1 MKRFLETF
9 HPAGADRNVDEDD
22 EAVGDA
28 MDLGEDMPKY
38 MAMIRQCA
46 RRQRIRL
53 PVYVDDLL
61 EFFAGDLPGL
71 AVVTGVE
78 NNTQRY
84 VVIFCEQV
92 DALLK
97 ERFRDDVRFDTDD
110 VSDVYV
116 MHRSTVAG
124 EDEHA
129 YPASLMRRYELSFV
143 PRALQEPL
151 ALRNIRSEHI
161 GHLVKTRGIVV
172 RASELMPQIV
182 VATYVCDRC
191 AGEIYQEVVSKVYM
205 PLTKCPGSKCA
216 QKTGNKGGPGT
227 LHMQTRGSRF
237 VKFQEVR
244 IQELPEEVPVG
255 HVPRSIACQVRGE
268 NTRRVSPG
276 DVVSLDGVF
285 LPAPF
290 QGYQAMGA
298 GLITDTFMNVMQL
311 RRQLKSY
318 SEYKLTPALL
328 AQVDEAS
335 RSPDAYTRLAM
346 SIAPEIYGHL
356 DVKKALLL
364 MMVGGVTRNMPD
376 GMMIRGDI
384 NVCLIGDPGVAKSQ
398 LLKHI
403 AHIAPRGIYTSG
415 KGSSGVGLT
424 AAVMKVSAVGV
435 FHFFVGSDILVQDPV
450 SGEFVLEGGS
460 LVLADMGIC
469 CIDEF
474 DKMADADRT
483 SIHEVMEQQ
492 SISIAKAG
500 ITCSLNARAAI
511 LAAANPAFGRY
522 DTRRTPS
529 ENINLPAA
537 LLSRFDLLFLL
548 LDKPSWERDMALAK
562 HIAYVHIHS
571 APPELEFEPYSSEF
585 LRSYIAKAKSFEP
598 FVPDHLSDHIVS
610 AYVNMREIEVKDMEN
625 AKTYT
630 TARTLLA
637 ILRLSQALAKL
648 KFAEEVTS
656 SDVDEAIRLM
666 NSSKSSLV
674 EDAGRTAGAVDTMSA
689 IYDIIRSAGAATEA
703 TFVSYDDVLQR
714 ALRKGYRQE
723 DVQRTVQQYEELG
736 VWMVSLD
743 KTQIQFV

>member
-1 MKRFLETF
+1 VKRFLETF
-9 HPAGADRNVDEDD
+9 HPSGANPSVDEDD
-22 EAVGDA
+22 EAATAGA
-28 MDLGEDMPKY
+28 EPMDLGEDMPKY
-38 MAMIRQCA
+38 MALIRQCA
-46 RRQRIRL
+46 RRQRVRL
-53 PVYVDDLL
+53 PVYVEDLI
-61 EFFAGDLPGL
+61 EFFGGDMAGV
-71 AVVTGVE
+71 AVVAGVE

-143 PRALQEPL
+143 PRRLQEPL

-205 PLTKCPGSKCA
+205 PLMKCPGTKCT
-216 QKTGNKGGPGT
+216 QKAGNKGGPGT

-298 GLITDTFMNVMQL
+298 GLITDTYMNVMQL

-318 SEYKLTPALL
+318 SEYKLTPQLL
-328 AQVDEAS
+328 AKVDEAS

-424 AAVMKVSAVGV
+424 AAVMKVRG
-435 FHFFVGSDILVQDPV
+435 DL
-450 SGEFVLEGGS
+450 
-460 LVLADMGIC
+460 
-469 CIDEF
+469 
-474 DKMADADRT
+474 RT
-483 SIHEVMEQQ
+483 SIFLHFF
-492 SISIAKAG
+492 AG
-500 ITCSLNARAAI
+500 SSVWRVCAR
-511 LAAANPAFGRY
+511 GR
-522 DTRRTPS
+522 
-529 ENINLPAA
+529 I
-537 LLSRFDLLFLL
+537 
-548 LDKPSWERDMALAK
+548 
-562 HIAYVHIHS
+562 
-571 APPELEFEPYSSEF
+571 
-585 LRSYIAKAKSFEP
+585 
-598 FVPDHLSDHIVS
+598 
-610 AYVNMREIEVKDMEN
+610 
-625 AKTYT
+625 
-630 TARTLLA
+630 
-637 ILRLSQALAKL
+637 
-648 KFAEEVTS
+648 
-656 SDVDEAIRLM
+656 
-666 NSSKSSLV
+666 
-674 EDAGRTAGAVDTMSA
+674 AGA
-689 IYDIIRSAGAATEA
+689 R
-703 TFVSYDDVLQR
+703 
-714 ALRKGYRQE
+714 
-723 DVQRTVQQYEELG
+723 
-736 VWMVSLD
+736 
-743 KTQIQFV
+743 